1 MHVIIAHAS
10 PDWDAIGSVW
20 ILKRFLPGWDNAKVE
35 FVPAGQRSPRVLRKE
50 KEADTQIIVESDD
63 TKIIHVDTGLTPLD
77 HHQIYDTNICSTS
90 RCWEYVVKENPA
102 LHATTSDGK
111 REDKIAAMERIVSY
125 IVSLDHFQ
133 EIFWPD
139 AGSDIHE
146 FSLYG
151 ILEGM
156 KGLHPDN
163 DEFFVSWGMEILDAM
178 LKRFESRIWAEKEI
192 DKGRE
197 FTTKWGKGLA
207 LETINDSVIKLAQ
220 KMGYVVVIRRDPR
233 KGYVRIKAVP
243 APPRHP
249 ERSEG
254 SHLFDNV
261 PDINL
266 SLVRDQLEKMDPE
279 ATWFLHVSNKMLL
292 NGTPKNPK
300 MVPTRLSLDEI
311 VKVLEKT

>member
-1 MHVIIAHAS
+1 MHAIIAHAS

-20 ILKRFLPGWDNAKVE
+20 ILKRFLPGWENAKVE
-35 FVPAGQRSPRVLRKE
+35 FVPAGQRSPRVARKE
-50 KEADTQIIVESDD
+50 KEADTQVIVESDD

-90 RCWEYVVKENPA
+90 RCWDYVVKENPN
-102 LHATTSDGK
+102 LHAKTSDTK
-111 REDKIAAMERIVSY
+111 REDKIAAMERIVAY
-125 IVSLDHFQ
+125 IVELDHFQ
-133 EIFWPD
+133 EVFWPD
-139 AGSDIHE
+139 AGSDMHE

-156 KGLHPDN
+156 KGLHPDD

-178 LKRFESRIWAEKEI
+178 LRRFESRIWAEKEI
-192 DKGRE
+192 AKGKE
-197 FTTKWGKGLA
+197 FTTKWGKA
-207 LETINDSVIKLAQ
+207 IAIETINDSVIKLAQ
-220 KMGYVVVIRRDPR
+220 KMGYMVVVRRDPR

-243 APPRHP
+243 MPAQQTTNNRQQKLENPIK
-249 ERSEG
+249 
-254 SHLFDNV
+254 V

-266 SLVRDQLEKMDPE
+266 SLVRDQLEKMDPD

-300 MVPTRLSLDEI
+300 MIPTRLS
-311 VKVLEKT
+311 